1 MSESV
6 IHFWVLSL
14 NTSASIHQA
23 MTDVS
28 ALNMKPSESHVEIGV
43 SRRMLTWVCQG
54 ALEIT
59 WVVKKF

>member
-1 MSESV
+1 
-6 IHFWVLSL
+6 
-14 NTSASIHQA
+14 

-43 SRRMLTWVCQG
+43 SRRMLKWVCQG

-59 WVVKKF
+59 CIVKKF